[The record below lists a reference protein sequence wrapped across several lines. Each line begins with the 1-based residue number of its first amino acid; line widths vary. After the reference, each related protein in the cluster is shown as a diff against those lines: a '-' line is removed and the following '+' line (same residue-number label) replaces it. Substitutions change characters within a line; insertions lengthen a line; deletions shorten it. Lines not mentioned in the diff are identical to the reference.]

1 MPGQRESSTTM
12 HVAPVEEAR
21 MRGDD
26 DRQQPEMWSY
36 VPLVQRVPHDH
47 PLRAMRT
54 MVDAILAELSPAFD
68 EIYSRVGRPSIAPER
83 LLRALLLQALYSVR
97 SERLLM
103 EHLDFNLLF
112 RWFVGLA
119 MDDPIWDATVFTK
132 NRERLLAGDIARKFF
147 DQVRAEAAKRELLS
161 NEHFTVDGT
170 LIEAWAGLKSFQ
182 RKDTPRQP
190 PDDPGNPTVNFH
202 GEQRSNATHAST
214 TDPEARLAR
223 KGKAHEAKLC
233 YQGHVLMENRH
244 GLAVDA
250 RLTPATGYAEREAA
264 LAMAAAIAGVRRVTL
279 GADKGYDAD
288 EGEAVRLCPLDHG
301 ACRIVHAQHAALV
314 ATVEQHRHAR
324 LLERAHRAARR
335 LEAGVLGDVEQF
347 RQTGVLVAAQRRVEH
362 VIGEDMGFLGL
373 VPDPAHGTLGQRA
386 GFGDAQVDTFGR
398 TGAHGSLSR
407 GATALPGRLRAF
419 GGLGE
424 PVARPPILVRIADRR
439 R

>member
-182 RKDTPRQP
+182 RKDTPRRP

-202 GEQRSNATHAST
+202 GETRSNATHAST
-214 TDPEARLAR
+214 TDPEAGLAR
-223 KGKAHEAKLC
+223 KGKAHEAKLG

-264 LAMAAAIAGVRRVTL
+264 LAMAAALAGARRVTL
-279 GADKGYDAD
+279 GADKGYDTRD
-288 EGEAVRLCPLDHG
+288 F
-301 ACRIVHAQHAALV
+301 V
-314 ATVEQHRHAR
+314 AG
-324 LLERAHRAARR
+324 ARR
-335 LEAGVLGDVEQF
+335 VPGEPPAGPNTPKGSGGDEWPPPTPPRPAREPPKTEARGG
-347 RQTGVLVAAQRRVEH
+347 
-362 VIGEDMGFLGL
+362 
-373 VPDPAHGTLGQRA
+373 
-386 GFGDAQVDTFGR
+386 GFGA
-398 TGAHGSLSR
+398 APH
-407 GATALPGRLRAF
+407 
-419 GGLGE
+419 
-424 PVARPPILVRIADRR
+424 
-439 R
+439 

>member
-1 MPGQRESSTTM
+1 MPGRVESWTTM
-12 HVAPVEEAR
+12 RATPSEEAR
-21 MRGDD
+21 MRGEGTGSE
-26 DRQQPEMWSY
+26 PHMWSY
-36 VPLVQRVPHDH
+36 VPLERRIPSDH
-47 PLRAMRT
+47 PLRPLRAMGDT
-54 MVDAILAELSPAFD
+54 ILGELSPQFD
-68 EIYSRVGRPSIAPER
+68 QLYSKVGRPSIPPEH
-83 LLRALLLQALYSVR
+83 LLRALLLQVLYSVR

-103 EHLDFNLLF
+103 EQLDYNLLF

-147 DQVRAEAAKRELLS
+147 DQVRAEAAQRALLS
-161 NEHFTVDGT
+161 DEHFTVDGT

-264 LAMAAAIAGVRRVTL
+264 LAMAAAIAGVRRGTL
-279 GADKGYDAD
+279 GADKGDDTRGFGA
-288 EGEAVRLCPLDHG
+288 GPRPAQGAPHG
-301 ACRIVHAQHAALV
+301 APKTPKRSSATHWRTTSHAGNAVSQQKRKLV
-314 ATVEQHRHAR
+314 EEIFGWLKTTG
-324 LLERAHRAARR
+324 LL
-335 LEAGVLGDVEQF
+335 
-347 RQTGVLVAAQRRVEH
+347 RQTRHRGTERVGWIFVFGVAVYNLIRIRTLAAQ
-362 VIGEDMGFLGL
+362 
-373 VPDPAHGTLGQRA
+373 PT
-386 GFGDAQVDTFGR
+386 
-398 TGAHGSLSR
+398 
-407 GATALPGRLRAF
+407 
-419 GGLGE
+419 
-424 PVARPPILVRIADRR
+424 
-439 R
+439 